1 MPVAYSYVRFSS
13 LEQQKGDSL
22 RRQMTA
28 SAQYAAQHGLV
39 LDDSLHVHDL
49 GVSAFHGSNYEHGAL
64 GQFIAAI
71 DSGKI
76 SPDSYLLVESLDRL
90 SRLPVTEALAIFQQ
104 IINRGITIVTL
115 TDSAI
120 YSKERLKNDWLP
132 LLTALVSMSRAHEES
147 AIKSKRVKAAW
158 DAKKERAKQQ
168 KEVLSKRCPWWLKA
182 SEDRTHYE
190 IIEEKAEIVRKMF
203 QMSKNGM
210 GGWSIVRH
218 LNEQGIPT
226 IQRAKYW
233 SSSSVNFTLKNIAAI
248 GVLQLDQD
256 HNGQTTTNTF
266 VEDYY
271 PPVIDK
277 SIFYEVQ
284 ALRKERDRDTG
295 SISAGRKGRY
305 LNIFQGIVKCG
316 YCGTGMHVRNRSAT
330 RPGNL
335 YCGKSLEG
343 AGCIGT
349 SYNIGD
355 LETEFMQFTRELD
368 TLRILGDETGKNA
381 INAKRS
387 ELAACE
393 GKLEDAEKRFNN
405 LMVAVE
411 TGGDIKM
418 LVMRIRSLEGQ
429 MNELKKQRLELQ
441 SELQSLTNT
450 AQDEQ
455 HSYAA
460 LIELMEELKSMDAEP
475 EERMQ
480 FRMRMQSEIQKV
492 VRKLLL
498 FSGGP
503 CKPVFREEVERVTA
517 ELRDAGYEEDRINAY
532 FDTQIKPDRT
542 KHYFIAFMRNGIVRS
557 VKDGEVLE
565 TDQNPDSDLD
575 SGRLKAA

>member
-13 LEQQKGDSL
+13 LEQRKGDSL

-28 SAQYAAQHGLV
+28 SAQYAAQHGLT
-39 LDDSLHVHDL
+39 LDETLHVHDL

-71 DSGKI
+71 DNGTVPS
-76 SPDSYLLVESLDRL
+76 DSFLLVESLDRL
-90 SRLPVTEALAIFQQ
+90 SRLPVTQALAIFQE

-115 TDSAI
+115 ADSAI
-120 YSKERLKNDWLP
+120 YSKERLKNDWTP
-132 LLTALVSMSRAHEES
+132 LMMALITMSRAHEES
-147 AIKSKRVKAAW
+147 AMKSKRVTASW
-158 DAKKERAKQQ
+158 EAKKERAKQN
-168 KEVLSKRCPWWLKA
+168 KEVPSKRCPWWLKVSA
-182 SEDRTHYE
+182 DRSHYE
-190 IIEEKAEIVRKMF
+190 IIEEKAAIVRQMF
-203 QMSKNGM
+203 QLSRDGM
-210 GGWSIVRH
+210 GGWSIVRQF
-218 LNEQGIPT
+218 NEQGIPT

-233 SSSSVNFTLKNIAAI
+233 QSSSVNFTLKNIAAI

-271 PPVIDK
+271 PPIIEK
-277 SIFYEVQ
+277 SLFYEVQ
-284 ALRKERDRDTG
+284 ALRKERDRDQG
-295 SISAGRKGRY
+295 SVSAGRKGRY

-349 SYNIGD
+349 SYNLGD
-355 LETEFMQFTRELD
+355 LESEFMEFTRELD
-368 TLRILGDETGKNA
+368 ALRVLGDETSKNA
-381 INAKRS
+381 ITAKRS
-387 ELAACE
+387 ELVACE
-393 GKLEDAEKRFNN
+393 GMLEDAEKRFSN
-405 LMVAVE
+405 LMIAME

-418 LVMRIRSLEGQ
+418 LVTRTRTLEGQ
-429 MNELKKQRLELQ
+429 MNDLKKQRLELQ

-450 AQDEQ
+450 AHDEQ

-460 LIELMEELKSMDAEP
+460 LGKLMEQLKAMDVEP
-475 EERMQ
+475 DERTQ
-480 FRMRMQSEIQKV
+480 FRVRMQSEVQKI

-503 CKPVFREEVERVTA
+503 CKPSSPEETEKLKA
-517 ELRDAGYEEDRINAY
+517 ELRSYGYEEDRVKAY
-532 FDTQIKPDRT
+532 IDTEIKPDRT
-542 KHYFIAFMRNGIVRS
+542 QRYFMAFMRNGIVRS
-557 VKDGEVLE
+557 VKNGQVLE
-565 TDQNPDSDLD
+565 AALDVDSEHG